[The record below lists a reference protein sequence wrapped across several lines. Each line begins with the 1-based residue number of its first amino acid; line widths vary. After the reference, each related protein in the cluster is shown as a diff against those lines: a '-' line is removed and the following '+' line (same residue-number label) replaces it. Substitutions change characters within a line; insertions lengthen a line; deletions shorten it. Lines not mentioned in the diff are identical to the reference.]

1 MTASAAAIV
10 IIVVFLV
17 LVALVGMH
25 FMCRKTKNVPWGKNA
40 GALSASTDCER
51 DSTVVIPSAEDKN
64 ADALPTNT
72 SSSETDN
79 VRNLM
84 PHETSEANRLSAMF
98 IENPLRP
105 QLSQRSFRLMGDSL
119 DTTI

>member
-79 VRNLM
+79 VRNLVSRYFRYLQRTPYTGYVFFVSM
-84 PHETSEANRLSAMF
+84 LSECRVTSM
-98 IENPLRP
+98 
-105 QLSQRSFRLMGDSL
+105 
-119 DTTI
+119 